1 MVRELDLR
9 LYLVTDEEMARR
21 RGRTLLEVVEF
32 AVMGGATVVQLRDK
46 RSSSRDLLE
55 KALALKELLDGHG
68 VPLIVNDRLDVALA
82 AGADGV
88 HLGEEDI
95 PVALARDLMPEGII
109 GASAGTVEE
118 ALRAQEEGADYLGVG
133 DVFGTSSKPDAGP
146 PIGLEGLRRICE
158 AVSVP
163 VVAIGGVR
171 LDNAAS
177 AVMAGASGVAVIS
190 AVFASDDPYISAF
203 HLRGVVDEALRE
215 VGRL

>member
-55 KALALKELLDGHG
+55 KALALKELLGRHG

-95 PVALARDLMPEGII
+95 PVALARDLMPEGIV

-146 PIGLEGLRRICE
+146 PIGLEGLRRVCE

-203 HLRGVVDEALRE
+203 HLRGVVDEALRG
-215 VGRL
+215 VGKL